1 MFACVGVGLVN
12 TIDCAW
18 NASNMS
24 YISQSCVC
32 NFSEMSD
39 LTKNLAIKKLEM
51 EQLALH
57 SHGLRHAVP
66 QVLSTAKP
74 MALSETLDG
83 TQVASPVPAP
93 HAALIHGMSFGRL
106 SAAGFN
112 LVAMPSYVQSPKYL
126 GGKWR

>member
-1 MFACVGVGLVN
+1 
-12 TIDCAW
+12 
-18 NASNMS
+18 MS

-39 LTKNLAIKKLEM
+39 LTKNLAIKKLE
-51 EQLALH
+51 QLALQ

-74 MALSETLDG
+74 MAFSETLDV
-83 TQVASPVPAP
+83 TQVTSFVAP

>member
-1 MFACVGVGLVN
+1 
-12 TIDCAW
+12 
-18 NASNMS
+18 
-24 YISQSCVC
+24 
-32 NFSEMSD
+32 MSD

-57 SHGLRHAVP
+57 SHGLRHAVV
-66 QVLSTAKP
+66 QALFTAKP
-74 MALSETLDG
+74 MALSETLDV
-83 TQVASPVPAP
+83 TQVTSLVVP

-106 SAAGFN
+106 SAAGFS

>member
-12 TIDCAW
+12 TIECAW
-18 NASNMS
+18 NTSEMS

-66 QVLSTAKP
+66 QALSTAKP
-74 MALSETLDG
+74 MALLMLLDG
-83 TQVASPVPAP
+83 TQVTSFVAP

>member
-1 MFACVGVGLVN
+1 
-12 TIDCAW
+12 
-18 NASNMS
+18 MS

-66 QVLSTAKP
+66 QPLLTAKP
-74 MALSETLDG
+74 MALGVVLLDG
-83 TQVASPVPAP
+83 TQVMSLVAP